1 MNEKGTFDFFLSVF
15 FLPLY
20 ILFCWPTVIVLEKP
34 VYINHSNKSNNYIYI
49 MSDKKAPTK
58 ENLTWKINYLAAQVG
73 EKTHMKTA
81 ILAASRAKYQ
91 QIHNRNAGE
100 MDKETLIQELYNA
113 RKLKLESKLYQARK
127 DIKTALKKAKNEET
141 QKQNKKIKSARKLL
155 EKSVDDGKEKDDEE
169 AEKKPKKKIT
179 AEDIA
184 VYEREL
190 EVIKSVDLDALVE
203 KTLKSK
209 LQKNAELK
217 NEDLIK
223 DLIESSIKAKK
234 TEDKILQNVES
245 RLIANKAVISEINII
260 LSSFQSIIKG
270 NNEKIEKMKTIE
282 EKKKQAAEKKKRQA
296 EEDEQKPQAAKK
308 PRVTKAKKAGT
319 SEFFETL
326 GAVADDENE
335 DENFKKI
342 YEGEKKP
349 NRAGQRQRRKQWE
362 EMYGREAKHIAS
374 EYQKREEKRLANP
387 DYRPKKKPT
396 PKPKPAAAAHHQKSS
411 TPAEP
416 VHPSWEAKRIQEEI
430 MSKALSGKG
439 KSNNK
444 IVFDDSD

>member
-1 MNEKGTFDFFLSVF
+1 
-15 FLPLY
+15 
-20 ILFCWPTVIVLEKP
+20 
-34 VYINHSNKSNNYIYI
+34 

-100 MDKETLIQELYNA
+100 MDKETLIQELYTA

-127 DIKTALKKAKNEET
+127 DLKNALKKAKNEET

-155 EKSVDDGKEKDDEE
+155 EKADDEKEAGDEE

-179 AEDIA
+179 AEDIEL
-184 VYEREL
+184 YEKEL

-209 LQKNAELK
+209 LQKNAALK

-223 DLIESSIKAKK
+223 DLIESSIKANK
-234 TEDKILQNVES
+234 TEDKILQNIES
-245 RLIANKAVISEINII
+245 RLIANKAVTSDINSI

-296 EEDEQKPQAAKK
+296 EEEEQNPQAAKK
-308 PRVTKAKKAGT
+308 PRVTKGKKVGT

-326 GAVADDENE
+326 GSAADDENE

-396 PKPKPAAAAHHQKSS
+396 PKPKPTAAVHHKPSA
-411 TPAEP
+411 PAEP
-416 VHPSWEAKRIQEEI
+416 VHPSWEAKRMQEEI
-430 MSKALSGKG
+430 MSKALSGKS